1 MTNAGFIIGS
11 YAVTIG
17 GIVGY
22 ALWVLRRARQIG
34 RTVPA
39 EDPITSATCSGVV
52 RGSTPTAASSCHM
65 GATASRS

>member
-11 YAVTIG
+11 YAVTIV

-39 EDPITSATCSGVV
+39 EDRPWT
-52 RGSTPTAASSCHM
+52 
-65 GATASRS
+65 

>member
-39 EDPITSATCSGVV
+39 EDRPWT
-52 RGSTPTAASSCHM
+52 
-65 GATASRS
+65 